1 MTSTIKV
8 QNIKHTN
15 DTTAMTIG
23 TTGTTAF
30 SGAASFGGAVTNT
43 SQPCWR
49 LSGYNGTTLVPG
61 INNSTPLTFEAV
73 SFSQGV
79 TATTSRIT
87 CSTAGKYMV
96 GVRFV
101 VGNPSANTET
111 RYMSVYCRLNGS
123 SYPCRSLQGAEAI
136 SDGWGSGNS
145 YHTFAVY
152 DIINVAANDYLEAVI
167 SRSSVSDWNGNIYGS
182 AADGATVFFGYLI
195 G

>member
-15 DTTAMTIG
+15 DTTAMTIAS
-23 TTGTTAF
+23 TGAL
-30 SGAASFGGAVTNT
+30 SFGGATTN
-43 SQPCWR
+43 SNQPCWR
-49 LSGYNGTTLVPG
+49 LSGYSGTTLVPG
-61 INNSTPLTFEAV
+61 INNTTPLTYEAIT
-73 SFSQGV
+73 FSQGV

-87 CSTAGKYMV
+87 ISTAGKYMV

-111 RYMSVYCRLNGS
+111 RYMSVYPRVNGS
-123 SYPCRSLQGAEAI
+123 SYPSRAMQGAEAI

-152 DIINVAANDYLEAVI
+152 DVLNLAANDYLEGVI
-167 SRSSVSDWNGNIYGS
+167 SRSSSSDWNGNIYGS